1 MTFLNNKNKK
11 ANESNI
17 WTASLLRLDCI
28 IYRQFNRRLPCDY
41 HMQMSEWE
49 NRRESIEKLD
59 VFHIIQIN
67 NWNVKVTKMR
77 SSIPCGFHLI
87 WIFKHTKFSHKRKG
101 GGGWEIIIAFL
112 FRFLVSEIFQDF
124 QNFHL
129 TCRRGGW
136 HLAGDTWRMSP
147 RGSSI
152 PFTTGYVT
160 PIRGYAMRADEEIRP
175 QSSNGPI
182 NPDARVPITN
192 ECIMYAAWL
201 TSPHR
206 YVTGN

>member
-101 GGGWEIIIAFL
+101 GGGASPLSLPLISRPFSKHGNSIFIH
-112 FRFLVSEIFQDF
+112 SEWI
-124 QNFHL
+124 N
-129 TCRRGGW
+129 
-136 HLAGDTWRMSP
+136 
-147 RGSSI
+147 
-152 PFTTGYVT
+152 Y
-160 PIRGYAMRADEEIRP
+160 IRNRC
-175 QSSNGPI
+175 
-182 NPDARVPITN
+182 ITN
-192 ECIMYAAWL
+192 DLMTPVWRER
-201 TSPHR
+201 P
-206 YVTGN
+206 